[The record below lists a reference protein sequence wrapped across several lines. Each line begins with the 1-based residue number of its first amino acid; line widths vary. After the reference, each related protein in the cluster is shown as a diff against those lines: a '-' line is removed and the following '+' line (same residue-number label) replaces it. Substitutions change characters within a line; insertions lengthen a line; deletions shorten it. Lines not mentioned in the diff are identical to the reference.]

1 MIVLSLFDGISCGR
15 LALERANIKVDK
27 YYASEIEKHAI
38 KCSKDNWDDITY
50 IGDVTKVHYENGIL
64 YTENGNFETKIDLL
78 IGGSPC
84 QNLSST
90 NVYGEVKGLDGIKS
104 KLFWE
109 YVRILKE
116 TKPTYFLLENV
127 GSMKNSDRNIID
139 RELGVSGVKFNSS
152 LLSAQNRNRVYW
164 TNIDFEIPT
173 VRKNIFMQD
182 ILEKK
187 VNNKYYLTQ
196 KMYDCVMKP
205 ASKGWQSGKMETDLK
220 IARPLTATMHKM
232 HRADS
237 DNYITGVAPND
248 KTNLR
253 RLTPLECERLQ
264 TLPDNYT
271 YGVSD
276 TQRYKMLG
284 NGWTVDV
291 IAHIFGSLLNGV

>member
-1 MIVLSLFDGISCGR
+1 MTVLSLFDGISCGR

-291 IAHIFGSLLNGV
+291 IAHIFRSMSR